1 MTYAPPQ
8 VLNIASM
15 IRSTS
20 DVQAAAIK
28 ALIYGMAG
36 IGKTRLLG
44 LTAPSP
50 LILSAESG
58 LLSLR
63 KDGVPYIEV
72 KDMATFF
79 GVWQWLNS
87 GGDNYHFRTI
97 GVDSATEIA
106 ETILETERKNTKD
119 PRKAYGELVIQ
130 MMAGLKAYRDLPY
143 RHVVFSAKM
152 GRVTDQQSGGIMWGP
167 MMPGQQLDQQV
178 PYLFDEV
185 FHLGAYRGADGT
197 DFTALRTRPDNQYQA
212 KDRSGALDAFERPDL
227 NAIFDK
233 ITKG

>member
-1 MTYAPPQ
+1 MNYQPPVQ
-8 VLNIASM
+8 MNIASM
-15 IRSTS
+15 IQYTS
-20 DVQAAAIK
+20 DVSATAIK
-28 ALIYGMAG
+28 AMVYGGAG

-44 LTAPSP
+44 LTAPQP

-63 KDGVPYIEV
+63 QAQIPYIEI
-72 KDMATFF
+72 KDMTTFF
-79 GVWQWLNS
+79 GVWQWLYS
-87 GGDNYHFRTI
+87 AQDNYHFRTI
-97 GVDSATEIA
+97 GIDSATEIA
-106 ETILETERKNTKD
+106 ETILDAERKNTKD

-152 GRVTDQQSGGIMWGP
+152 GRITDQLTGGVMWGP

-197 DFTALRTRPDNQYQA
+197 EFTAIRTRPDNQYQA
-212 KDRSGALDAFERPDL
+212 KDRSGALDTWERPDL
-227 NAIFDK
+227 NAIFNK